1 MYRRRLGQR
10 SDPGAVRLTG
20 SIWFRPAGKENTDET
35 ATETNGSDPAGIRD
49 PGGRSRFPFPK
60 LLAPRRSRS
69 GQLGLPP
76 WQGSPGVA
84 CHGLHGWKHWAHHL
98 NCIESS
104 GHCDRLG
111 PFPGSLLREQAR
123 GFPQEPSGIF
133 LRGIEVLAGL
143 SQRLRAVGALRQRP
157 PRRNP

>member
-1 MYRRRLGQR
+1 MQAKMTTAVPFGRKIDSLKTCAVNVLCRHYSMTDNRRAQEQTVHRH
-10 SDPGAVRLTG
+10 A
-20 SIWFRPAGKENTDET
+20 
-35 ATETNGSDPAGIRD
+35 
-49 PGGRSRFPFPK
+49 GGRSRFPFPK

-76 WQGSPGVA
+76 RQGSPGVA